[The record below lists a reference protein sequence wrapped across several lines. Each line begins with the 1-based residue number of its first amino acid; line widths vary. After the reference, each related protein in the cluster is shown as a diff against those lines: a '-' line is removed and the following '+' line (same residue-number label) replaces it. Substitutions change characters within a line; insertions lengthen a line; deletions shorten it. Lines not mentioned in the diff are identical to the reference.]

1 MGNFNLM
8 KLTILLVFIT
18 SSFFAL
24 AQSIPNAGFENW
36 TECSSAA
43 EPIPFQ
49 TSNAISNLLSG
60 SLSVEQST
68 NAYGGSYAAF
78 VHADASQEIQGFM
91 TLGQDFNTGETTP
104 LPFTGTPDSISFW
117 AQHTISELDFGSVV
131 FTLYED
137 MMEVGYGAITFNG
150 STSGYTYYS
159 SPVNIEA
166 GATPNGMTFGI
177 SSGGDASLNGELY
190 IDDIHLIYNTG
201 TGDDIPGGDFENW
214 NITSAQCLDSWY
226 TSNGFTLPNLSVEQ
240 GEPHSGNHSAR
251 ITNQP
256 TSFGGGSLGYILLGN
271 PESDFCDDSSLLM
284 PFGEAVTIIGG
295 FYKYTAGNANE
306 MATLFISY
314 TASNDAGGCDSIYE
328 YYQYMPPASD
338 WTEFVINIPP
348 NIIAEWQ
355 PGNIPEY
362 LTLGF
367 VSTVVSD
374 DSEPNGDPNSVLLV
388 DDIELTYTT
397 ILDIENETMST
408 GVSFYP
414 NPSLDVLNVLLP
426 SHAPTAIQLIDSTGK
441 TVSELNVST
450 DKATIITEQLPNGI
464 YTLLVNKGRES
475 EAYHV
480 VVQH

>member
-1 MGNFNLM
+1 M
-8 KLTILLVFIT
+8 KYVFLLSLILHSYFLWT
-18 SSFFAL
+18 
-24 AQSIPNAGFENW
+24 QSIPNSDFENW
-36 TECSSAA
+36 TTCLTAQ

-49 TSNAISNLLSG
+49 TSNAISSLFGG
-60 SLSVEQST
+60 SFTVEQTT
-68 NAYGGSYAAF
+68 NAHQGNYAAY
-78 VHADASQEIQGFM
+78 VHADASQEIQGFL
-91 TLGQDFNTGETTP
+91 TLGQDSNTGEITP

-117 AQHTISELDFGSVV
+117 AQHTISELDFGTVV

-137 MMEVGYGAITFNG
+137 MMEVGYGLVTFNG

-159 SPVNIEA
+159 SPINIEA
-166 GATPNGMTFGI
+166 GATPNGMTFGV

-190 IDDIHLIYNTG
+190 IDDIHLIYNSG

-214 NITSAQCLDSWY
+214 NITSSQCLDSWY

-240 GEPHSGNHSAR
+240 GEPHSGNHSVR
-251 ITNQP
+251 ITNQL
-256 TSFGGGSLGYILLGN
+256 TSFGEGSLGYIILGN
-271 PESDFCDDSSLLM
+271 PDSDFCDESSLLM
-284 PFGEAVTIIGG
+284 PFGEAATVIGG
-295 FYKYTAGNANE
+295 FYKYTAGNVNE

-314 TASNDAGGCDSIYE
+314 TASNDLGDCDSVYE
-328 YYQYMPPASD
+328 YYQYMPPTQD
-338 WTEFVINIPP
+338 WTQFVINIPP

-355 PGNIPEY
+355 TGNVPEY

-374 DSEPNGDPNSVLLV
+374 DIEPNGDPNSVLLV
-388 DDIELTYTT
+388 DDLELTYTT
-397 ILDIENETMST
+397 ILDIENETMSA

-414 NPSLDVLNVLLP
+414 NPTSDVLNVQLASRVP
-426 SHAPTAIQLIDSTGK
+426 AAIQLIDATGK
-441 TVSELNVST
+441 TVSELNLST
-450 DKATIITEQLPNGI
+450 DSATISTEQLPSGI